1 MLNRLGKEIIQIN
14 TANGFNVTTPA
25 DWDDPYKIPAVLML
39 VVTEVAEATEGFR
52 HNDKENF
59 AEECADVVIRM
70 FDLTAGLG
78 IDIEATIAAKLE
90 KNKGRG
96 FKHGGKRI

>member
-1 MLNRLGKEIIQIN
+1 MLNQLGKDIIQIN
-14 TANGFNVTTPA
+14 TANGFNVTTPE

-39 VVTEVAEATEGFR
+39 VTTEVAEATEGFR

-70 FDLTAGLG
+70 LDLTAGLG
-78 IDIEATIAAKLE
+78 IDIEAAIAAKLE
-90 KNKGRG
+90 KNKRRG